1 MEKLKV
7 FVNAS
12 TISLLIFWSVQMLSY
27 IGIYFVTNVCEG
39 GNDSNNVMY
48 ELLILSII
56 TF

>member
-27 IGIYFVTNVCEG
+27 IGIYFITNVCEG
-39 GNDSNNVMY
+39 AM
-48 ELLILSII
+48 IQI
-56 TF
+56 T